1 MKTIPVQSDPKQ
13 LTTEELIDWIDHFAA
28 SWLKS
33 RKPEFLAAWKRFD
46 DERKV
51 RERSIWSWFTR

>member
-1 MKTIPVQSDPKQ
+1 MRDPKQ
-13 LTTEELIDWIDHFAA
+13 LTTEELHDWIDRLAV

-33 RKPEFLAAWKRFD
+33 RKPEFLVMWKRCE

-51 RERSIWSWFTR
+51 REQSIWSWFTR